1 MQLLMKNGCMNNLN
15 QNKMKQTAVEWL
27 KEIYDSCNNYEK
39 FIANIDWEQAKEMF
53 KQQIVDAY
61 ITSHISMMSADQY
74 YYETF
79 KQQEDETDS
88 I

>member
-1 MQLLMKNGCMNNLN
+1 MENN
-15 QNKMKQTAVEWL
+15 KSVTAVEWL
-27 KEIYDSCNNYEK
+27 LENLNSEPYSEEEFKYNSDCWDK
-39 FIANIDWEQAKEMF
+39 AQEMF

-61 ITSHISMMSADQY
+61 ITSHISMMSAEQY

>member
-1 MQLLMKNGCMNNLN
+1 
-15 QNKMKQTAVEWL
+15 MKQTAVEWL
-27 KEIYDSCNNYEK
+27 REKLWKEFN
-39 FIANIDWEQAKEMF
+39 FIFSDNILDQAKEME
-53 KQQIVDAY
+53 KEQIFDAY

>member
-1 MQLLMKNGCMNNLN
+1 M
-15 QNKMKQTAVEWL
+15 TAVEQL
-27 KEIYDSCNNYEK
+27 IDQLTSVGVLEIPQGSNAVTY
-39 FIANIDWEQAKEMF
+39 IIEQAKEME
-53 KQQIVDAY
+53 KEQIFDAY

>member
-1 MQLLMKNGCMNNLN
+1 
-15 QNKMKQTAVEWL
+15 MKQTAVEWFYQRIL
-27 KEIYDSCNNYEK
+27 AKDIKEVFEQDKAMEK
-39 FIANIDWEQAKEMF
+39 EQIF
-53 KQQIVDAY
+53 DAY

-79 KQQEDETDS
+79 KQQENETDS

>member
-1 MQLLMKNGCMNNLN
+1 MK
-15 QNKMKQTAVEWL
+15 KTEVEWL
-27 KEIYDSCNNYEK
+27 REKLWKEFN
-39 FIANIDWEQAKEMF
+39 FIFSDNILDQAKEME
-53 KQQIVDAY
+53 KEQIFDAY

>member
-1 MQLLMKNGCMNNLN
+1 
-15 QNKMKQTAVEWL
+15 MKQTAVEWL

>member
-1 MQLLMKNGCMNNLN
+1 MK
-15 QNKMKQTAVEWL
+15 TAVEWL
-27 KEIYDSCNNYEK
+27 LENLNSEPYSEEEFKYNSDCWDK
-39 FIANIDWEQAKEMF
+39 AQEMF

-61 ITSHISMMSADQY
+61 ITSHISMMSAEQY
-74 YYETF
+74 YYEAF

>member
-1 MQLLMKNGCMNNLN
+1 
-15 QNKMKQTAVEWL
+15 MKQTAIEWL
-27 KEIYDSCNNYEK
+27 EDNLLSEPWAEEHFEHNYECWDK
-39 FIANIDWEQAKEMF
+39 AKEMF

>member
-1 MQLLMKNGCMNNLN
+1 
-15 QNKMKQTAVEWL
+15 MKQTAVEWL
-27 KEIYDSCNNYEK
+27 EQQLYK
-39 FIANIDWEQAKEMF
+39 AGWEQLNHEEKMNICCTSKMMEKE
-53 KQQIVDAY
+53 QIFDAY